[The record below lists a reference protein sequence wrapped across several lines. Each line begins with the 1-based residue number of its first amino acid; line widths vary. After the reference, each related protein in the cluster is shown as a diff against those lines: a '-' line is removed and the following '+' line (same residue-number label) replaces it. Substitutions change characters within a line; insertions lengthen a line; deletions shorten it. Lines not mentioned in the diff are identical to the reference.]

1 MIPRYLLS
9 DIKQNKK
16 TKMKLIITNIAT
28 YKEKDAIVTGFNE
41 NEVVTFRVPGLFSP
55 KNKFASLN
63 NVLTIIEPTFSEART
78 SKHLLLKEAEL
89 LFSPMMGDMDFNYI
103 TAISI
108 LLEATVKFVDDAE
121 KPSIYNDLF
130 NALLA
135 LKNKINPYLVSLK
148 YLISVMNM
156 TGYELSINHCVR
168 CQEKKNIVAFSFVE
182 GGFICKDCLTNE
194 DHNDLEIP
202 EMKLFRN
209 LYLFNG
215 YDFSSF
221 KFDEKVVVSI
231 LNKLN
236 IFFKDAYGSNI
247 NAIKTL

>member
-1 MIPRYLLS
+1 
-9 DIKQNKK
+9 
-16 TKMKLIITNIAT
+16 MKLIITNIAT
-28 YKEKDAIVTGFNE
+28 YREKDAIVTGFNE

-63 NVLTIIEPTFSEART
+63 NPLTIIEPTFSEAKT

-89 LFSPMMGDMDFNYI
+89 LFSPMMGNMDFNYV

-108 LLEATVKFVDDAE
+108 LLEATVKFVDDEE
-121 KPSIYNDLF
+121 KPIIYNDLF

-135 LKNKINPYLVSLK
+135 LKNRINPYLISLK
-148 YLISVMNM
+148 YLISVMNA
-156 TGYELSINHCVR
+156 TGYQLSINHCVR
-168 CQEKKNIVAFSFVE
+168 CEKKQNIVAFSFVE
-182 GGFICKDCLTNE
+182 GGFICQNCITKE
-194 DHNDLEIP
+194 DKSDLDIP

-209 LYLFNG
+209 IYLFNG

-221 KFDEKVVVSI
+221 QFDEKVVVSM
-231 LNKLN
+231 LQKLN

-247 NAIKTL
+247 NAIKTI